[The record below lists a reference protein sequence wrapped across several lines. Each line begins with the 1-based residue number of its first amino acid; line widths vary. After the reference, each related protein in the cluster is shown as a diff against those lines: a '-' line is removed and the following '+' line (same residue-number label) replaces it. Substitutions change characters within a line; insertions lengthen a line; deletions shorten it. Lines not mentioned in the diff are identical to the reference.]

1 MTSTTIFARLSLG
14 LLASA
19 SIAGLAAPAMAGK
32 LLFSD
37 DPALAG
43 ATLAAGQEV
52 RTSGGTTQIM
62 TDNGTIVSL
71 VGGGAVRVD
80 GDDVTVLAGSVTV
93 AAQSGNSG
101 TIVRLP
107 GGATARLTG
116 TAPSGAF
123 SVDGDGFTGHT
134 LGGSVN
140 IRSGAQSRNYV
151 SGSAWQGQAGGRTSR
166 VFANGADPAPSAS
179 SGGGTSAAVEPAGD
193 TARAAANGV
202 PVNLGEA
209 LAAVGASGDVV
220 QAARNVEAA
229 ATNPAI
235 PAFPADDVATLVGF
249 AAQLQS
255 AYGGQLF
262 AGAEPGIIQTYL
274 AFLANG
280 GAGDQFKATY
290 AALIS
295 QYIDLLRTG
304 ASPATFTGAN
314 QAAVDSYL
322 AYLAT
327 TGTLQG
333 LSAQNQALADAYLDF
348 LSTGGAASDFT
359 KSYTDVVNAYI
370 DFIKS
375 GGVPANFT
383 GATQDVIDA
392 YFAFLQSSGLVDAI
406 AQANR
411 SVFDAYAQYLAN
423 GGTGVF
429 VPPGGVDPGTGGPGT
444 DPGTG
449 PVALPEYAAALQA
462 YIAFL
467 KGGGNPNGFSGITVD
482 LIRQYINLA
491 IDNGLF
497 AGIPAPT
504 IQLIRDALNLLA
516 ATGTFDAIAPLLANL
531 TLVLP
536 NLPTTPTGPTT
547 PSTPTTP
554 GSVAGAEKTGQIV
567 AYAGNQLG
575 IDLRDKSTTTT
586 DDSGKLVKYVWTT
599 NPAQEA
605 PEIGTNS
612 GFETG
617 TVAGVI
623 GWTRWAGGA
632 TAGKYFDSSVV
643 NRNDKQGVHFVHGTP
658 ATDLP
663 TSGTATYALVG
674 ATKPTISDGS
684 LDPGTLTGSAA
695 VAFGSTPKVGI
706 DLHVGIGGH
715 TYDVATTGGVT
726 NPSQSPMSVQSNMTF
741 FANNLPVA
749 IGGPAC
755 SVGCGANISGFLAG
769 PGASHLG
776 LSYMVSGNNG
786 GLTVTGAAAF
796 GK

>member
-19 SIAGLAAPAMAGK
+19 SIAGLATPAMAGK

-37 DPALAG
+37 DPTLAG

-62 TDNGTIVSL
+62 TDNGSIVSL
-71 VGGGAVRVD
+71 VGGGAVRID

-93 AAQSGNSG
+93 ATQSGASSTN
-101 TIVRLP
+101 VRLP

-116 TAPSGAF
+116 ASPSGSF
-123 SVDGDGFTGHT
+123 TVDGDSFTGHA
-134 LGGSVN
+134 LGGNVA
-140 IRSGAQSRNYV
+140 IQSDGQTKVYTR
-151 SGSAWQGQAGGRTSR
+151 GSAWQGQAGGGTSR
-166 VFANGADPAPSAS
+166 IFANQADPAPAAS
-179 SGGGTSAAVEPAGD
+179 RTAASDAVEPAGD
-193 TARAAANGV
+193 TAQAAAAGV

-220 QAARNVEAA
+220 QAARNVEAS
-229 ATNPAI
+229 ATNPAVK
-235 PAFPADDVATLVGF
+235 AFPTGDVATLVDF

-274 AFLANG
+274 AYLANG

-290 AALIS
+290 AALIN

-304 ASPATFTGAN
+304 ASPASFTGAN
-314 QAAVDSYL
+314 QAAVNSYL
-322 AYLAT
+322 AYLSS

-333 LSAQNQALADAYLDF
+333 LSAQNRALADAYLDF
-348 LSTGGAASDFT
+348 LSSGGAATDFT
-359 KSYTDVVNAYI
+359 KSYLDVVNAYI
-370 DFIKS
+370 AFIK
-375 GGVPANFT
+375 GGGAPANFT
-383 GATQDVIDA
+383 GATQDVINA

-429 VPPGGVDPGTGGPGT
+429 VPPGGTNPGT

-449 PVALPEYAAALQA
+449 PVVLPGYATALQA
-462 YIAFL
+462 YIDFL

-497 AGIPAPT
+497 AGVPAPT

-536 NLPTTPTGPTT
+536 TIPTTPTGPTT
-547 PSTPTTP
+547 PTAPVT
-554 GSVAGAEKTGQIV
+554 GNERTGQMI
-567 AYAGNQLG
+567 AYAGDRLG
-575 IDLRDKSTTTT
+575 IDLRDKTTTT
-586 DDSGKLVKYVWTT
+586 IDDGGKLVKYVWTT
-599 NPAQEA
+599 NTQES
-605 PEIGTNS
+605 PEIGTNN

-617 TVAGVI
+617 SVAGVI

-632 TAGKYFDSSVV
+632 TAGKYFDSSVL
-643 NRNDKQGVHFVHGTP
+643 NRTDKQGMHYVYGAP
-658 ATDLP
+658 ATNLP
-663 TSGTATYALVG
+663 TSGTASYALVG

-684 LDPGTLTGSAA
+684 LDPGSLTGSAA
-695 VAFGSTPKVGI
+695 VAFGATPTVGV
-706 DLHVGIGGH
+706 DLHVSIGGH
-715 TYDVATTGGVT
+715 TYDVATNGGVA
-726 NPSQSPMSVQSNMTF
+726 NPAQSQMGVQANMGF
-741 FANNLPVA
+741 QANNIPVA
-749 IGGPAC
+749 AGGPVC
-755 SVGCGANISGFLAG
+755 SSTGCGAYITGFLAG
-769 PGASHLG
+769 PGASHVG
-776 LSYMVSGNNG
+776 LSYSINSTNG
-786 GLTVTGAAAF
+786 GPTLTGAAAF